1 MGLFTKRTTD
11 KEWLEM
17 VAPFCLQF
25 RELNSEFSGIFL
37 NSSTDIIPMSRHLDK
52 LRSVANQIKRLP
64 TPKSHAADQAKGDYD
79 AILSAVIKLKDFE
92 AQNKVFVNVGR
103 QTNHVNINDLNKIEN
118 QQRQR
123 DGLQDMIS
131 VKAMEISQYLND
143 HFEDGDVP
151 FGLLSSR

>member
-17 VAPFCLQF
+17 VAPFCSQF

-64 TPKSHAADQAKGDYD
+64 TPKSRAGERAKGDYD
-79 AILSAVIKLKDFE
+79 AILSAAIKLKDFE
-92 AQNKVFVNVGR
+92 AQNKVLVNVGR
-103 QTNHVNINDLNKIEN
+103 QTNHVNINDLNKISN
-118 QQRQR
+118 QQKQR
-123 DGLQDMIS
+123 DQLQEMIS
-131 VKAMEISQYLND
+131 IKGMEISRYLKD
-143 HFEDGDVP
+143 YFEDGNVP